1 MSVPSIEESL
11 LELHSAKIK
20 FLQDDIEIIMLELQ
34 SIRIENESLRTSVT
48 KNRLEIQEM
57 NTRMDKLLY
66 ALQNITV

>member
-1 MSVPSIEESL
+1 MSVSSIEESL

>member
-1 MSVPSIEESL
+1 MSVSSIEESL

-66 ALQNITV
+66 VLQNITV

>member
-1 MSVPSIEESL
+1 MSVSSIEESL

-20 FLQDDIEIIMLELQ
+20 YLQDDIEIIMLELQ

-66 ALQNITV
+66 VLQNITV

>member
-66 ALQNITV
+66 VLQNITV